1 MQRNEKRTTS
11 RIHLDGP
18 ITVFTEEQKQ
28 FPCRL
33 RDISMTGISFVGS
46 TDLEIGNSCRL
57 ESELMSCGHP
67 FHINIGSQ
75 LVRRGIRIHGI
86 RFLAMTRETLQQ
98 LQTLLLYNSFDP
110 IVLGEE
116 FARESPAHL
125 FSDHKTFPYSP
136 SEAFLS

>member
-1 MQRNEKRTTS
+1 MLQNEKRVTS
-11 RIHLDGP
+11 RIHVDGP
-18 ITVFTEEQKQ
+18 ITVFTKKQKQ
-28 FPCRL
+28 FACRL

-46 TDLEIGNSCRL
+46 TDLEVGSSCRL
-57 ESELMSCGHP
+57 ESELMSGGHP

-75 LVRRGIRIHGI
+75 LVRRGIRVHGI

-110 IVLGEE
+110 VILGEE

-125 FSDHKTFPYSP
+125 FPDHKTFPYSP
-136 SEAFLS
+136 SEAFLT